1 MVGKRG
7 YDRDRY
13 VRSESDRCGPGADLE
28 WYLVWSTYW
37 NRYIN

>member
-13 VRSESDRCGPGADLE
+13 VRSESDRCGD
-28 WYLVWSTYW
+28 VWSYDPVHNEGRTESL
-37 NRYIN
+37 